1 MPRRRRDE
9 YEPEEENEFDEL
21 PSGDTLCS
29 MWREFLDENLD
40 TFNLVPGDYHG
51 ALSEAYLDAFIR
63 NGPQAIENEARVAF
77 AEALYQKYSELI
89 GDFMVSA
96 GRKGVDPR
104 AEAESCGGNYFW
116 DTFVLSADRLATRN
130 VWDLFKYNVVVIRRP
145 TFPLQY
151 ERYRAKNGRVV
162 YRVMKDS
169 NYIRFV
175 SYLTNY
181 GFKPEDFDRL
191 PRAEYESEGVGFVG
205 GYVHADQI
213 VKSISEGNGY
223 IVVDNPIAGVFDW
236 ETSAGAIIKLHG
248 RKIDI
253 PVSDMIVEVDGVV
266 RDAYERKKVRV

>member
-9 YEPEEENEFDEL
+9 YEPEENGYEES
-21 PSGDTLCS
+21 PSGESLCD
-29 MWREFLDENLD
+29 MWRTFVDEELD
-40 TFNLVPGDYHG
+40 TFNLVPSDYHG

-63 NGPQAIENEARVAF
+63 NGPQSIESEARVAF
-77 AEALYQKYSELI
+77 AESLYQKYSELI
-89 GDFMVSA
+89 GDFMESV
-96 GRKGVDPR
+96 GKKGIDPR

-116 DTFVLSADRLATRN
+116 DTFVLTADRRASRN

-151 ERYRAKNGRVV
+151 ERFRAKSGRIV

-169 NYIRFV
+169 NYIRFT
-175 SYLTNY
+175 SFLAGY

-205 GYVHADQI
+205 GYVRAEQI
-213 VKSISEGNGY
+213 VKRISEGMSY
-223 IVVDNPIAGVFDW
+223 ITVDNPIAGIFDW
-236 ETSAGAIIKLHG
+236 ETSAGAIIKLHE

-253 PVSDMIVEVDGVV
+253 PFSDMIVETDGVV
-266 RDAYERKKVRV
+266 RDAYERRRVRV